1 MSIVELATWKAYSKV
16 PAQDAAG
23 EAAYQICLGSA
34 EFLVKERL
42 GYDPATQVYAAQI
55 LRGTGRADIQLKAK
69 PVSLLSS
76 VTVDGEARTI
86 LDFLI
91 EDERIEDK
99 NGKLF
104 PVDALVVATYTAGYA
119 AGSMPAIIKLT
130 IMDIASLL
138 AMNRGE
144 NIGVSSFVGDG
155 GMSRTFVNYNNFDK
169 QLSRIEGLRIVRL
182 DP

>member
-1 MSIVELATWKAYSKV
+1 MSIVELATWKSYSKV
-16 PAQDAAG
+16 PTQDAAG
-23 EAAYQICLGSA
+23 EAAYQICVDSA
-34 EFLVKERL
+34 EYLVKERL
-42 GYDPATQVYAAQI
+42 GYDPASQAYTAQI

-69 PVSLLSS
+69 PISLLSS

-86 LDFLI
+86 ADFLV
-91 EDERIEDK
+91 DGERIEDK

-104 PVDALVVATYTAGYA
+104 PDDALVVVTYTAGYA
-119 AGSMPAIIKLT
+119 AAAMPAIIKLT

-155 GMSRTFVNYNNFDK
+155 GMSRTFINYNNFDK
-169 QLSRIEGLRIVRL
+169 QISRLEDLRLVRL